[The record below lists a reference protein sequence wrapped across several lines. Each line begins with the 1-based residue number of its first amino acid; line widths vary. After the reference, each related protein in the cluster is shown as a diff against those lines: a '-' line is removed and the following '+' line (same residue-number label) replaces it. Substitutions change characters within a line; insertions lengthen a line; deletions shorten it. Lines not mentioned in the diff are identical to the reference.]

1 MAAPRLVRALLE
13 LASMDALPPSSGR
26 VLHLGAGLIQQF
38 RQILARYME
47 DSQVRYSALLEESG
61 TVCAESGDAA
71 LRDAGETGALAA
83 GAFAALQA
91 VARRLGDGTFEGL
104 FHEGKVRQFS
114 LVPVTP
120 QFMLLSVFE
129 APVRFG
135 VVKVCAAKA
144 VARLQEQIETMP
156 ITGRGV
162 VEGGLPGDFAQEA
175 AALFRQA

>member
-1 MAAPRLVRALLE
+1 
-13 LASMDALPPSSGR
+13 MDFLTPPSGR
-26 VLHLGAGLIQQF
+26 VLHLGAGLTQQF
-38 RQILARYME
+38 RHTLARYL
-47 DSQVRYSALLEESG
+47 DDAQVRYCALLEESG
-61 TVCAESGDAA
+61 SLCAEAGDAS
-71 LRDAGETGALAA
+71 LRDAGETAALAA

-91 VARRLGDGTFEGL
+91 VAKRLGDGTIEGL
-104 FHEGKVRQFS
+104 FHEGKVRQFC

-156 ITGRGV
+156 ISGSGAPAEVAR
-162 VEGGLPGDFAQEA
+162 GDFAREA
-175 AALFRQA
+175 AALFLQA